1 MWPVLM
7 SLKNRYFSYRDSHFR
22 MDKDK
27 ENTARMVL
35 YNQLDITNCYTMES
49 SFFGPSSEAYQFTP
63 DDLGYIGRDLALV
76 SLNFTTQSVI
86 SKKMIIVKNYLGGIQ
101 KVFRASRTHDENLD
115 TIAKAYNYQRLSL
128 QGGPT
133 QPFIKCDEF
142 ATDDMSL
149 YMGMSFCMNT
159 LLQCMT

>member
-1 MWPVLM
+1 M

-115 TIAKAYNYQRLSL
+115 TIAKAQT
-128 QGGPT
+128 P
-133 QPFIKCDEF
+133 
-142 ATDDMSL
+142 
-149 YMGMSFCMNT
+149 NT
-159 LLQCMT
+159 PKIDPVVHANKINPKVCSKSNVDI